1 MLYNTLGLRFV
12 ALFID
17 NLILLPLAL
26 LGSNGEKVTLD
37 LVTVTTMLLAH
48 TYYIIGHAQY
58 GRTIGKKIMGLK
70 VVSSH
75 QHLPISWM
83 QAIRRESLWILRSAG
98 FTFLIANPGN
108 SLNTPVSVSLVLL
121 LPILADGVL
130 ALIHPQNR
138 SLRDFI
144 GGTVVIRHRDVPV
157 E

>member
-1 MLYNTLGLRFV
+1 MVYNTLGLRFI

-17 NLILLPLAL
+17 SLILLPLAVL
-26 LGSNGEKVTLD
+26 ERNGQEMTLD
-37 LVTVTTMLLAH
+37 LVAITTMVLAH
-48 TYYIIGHAQY
+48 SYYIIGHAQY

-70 VVSSH
+70 VVSAH
-75 QHLPISWM
+75 QHLPITWM
-83 QAIRRESLWILRSAG
+83 QAIRRELLWILRSAG
-98 FTFLIANPGN
+98 FAFLIANPGN
-108 SLNTPVSVSLVLL
+108 NLNTPANVSLILV

-144 GGTVVIRHRDVPV
+144 AGTVVIRHRDVPV